1 MGARPTFSLQ
11 NSFLLIIETQSKNQK
26 YKYCIYKL
34 SDNLKHIVV
43 DKVFDNPGCED
54 RPTTQGDYGPFWD
67 YLQQVQENRD
77 CRYACFDIRY
87 VTSEGGHRNKL
98 TFIVFCPDE
107 ANVKKKMLYAS
118 SKDALKNKLIGN
130 LEIQASDLDDLTLP
144 ALVDKCLKT
153 TTYK

>member
-1 MGARPTFSLQ
+1 MGADECVATYDDMKQRRV
-11 NSFLLIIETQSKNQK
+11 
-26 YKYCIYKL
+26 YKYCIYKM
-34 SDNLKHIVV
+34 SNDLKHIVV
-43 DKVFDNPGCED
+43 DQAVENPGRVD
-54 RPTTQGDYGPFWD
+54 APTTQADYAPFFE
-67 YLQQVQENRD
+67 YLQSVQMAGD
-77 CRYACFDIRY
+77 CRYGCFDIRY
-87 VTSEGGHRNKL
+87 VTSEGGHRTKL

-144 ALVDKCLKT
+144 VIVDKCLKT